1 MERCARERPSAVST
15 ATQSRREIIVRR
27 LIQDNEVSVGE
38 LALLL
43 GVSPATVRRDLQML
57 HQQGLLARTH
67 GGAAPIQQQMYESF
81 PLDSSFEEQVRHE
94 AEAKR
99 RIGLAAAEMV
109 EDGDVIGFTPGT
121 TTAQVA
127 RSIRQRSDITLL
139 VTTVNVAMELSNR
152 HDLTV
157 FVPGGFLRPSWFSL
171 VGDATVRA
179 IQEFYLDKVFLG
191 VNGID
196 ARKGL
201 SSENHEEAAVNRA
214 LIEQA
219 RKRIVV
225 ADHTKLGMIA
235 KAVFCPTVDVH
246 VLITDA
252 QAPDEM
258 IAPFT
263 ALGIEVMRV

>member
-1 MERCARERPSAVST
+1 MST
-15 ATQSRREIIVRR
+15 TTQRRRELIVRT
-27 LIQDNEVSVGE
+27 LIHDNEVSVGE
-38 LALLL
+38 LANQL
-43 GVSPATVRRDLQML
+43 GVSPATVRRDLQTL

-67 GGAAPIQQQMYESF
+67 GGAAPIEQQMYESF

-99 RIGLAAAEMV
+99 RIGLAAAALV
-109 EDGDVIGFTPGT
+109 EDGDVVGLTPGT

-152 HDLTV
+152 RDLTV

-179 IQEFYLDKVFLG
+179 IQDFYLDKVFIG
-191 VNGID
+191 VNGVEP
-196 ARKGL
+196 RMGL
-201 SSENHEEAAVNRA
+201 SSENHDEAAVNRA
-214 LIEQA
+214 LIVQA
-219 RKRIVV
+219 RRRIVV
-225 ADHTKLGMIA
+225 ADHTKLGVIA
-235 KAVFCPTVDVH
+235 KAVFCPASEVH
-246 VLITDA
+246 GLITDD
-252 QAPDEM
+252 QAPDEA

-263 ALGIEVMRV
+263 ALGIEVIRA